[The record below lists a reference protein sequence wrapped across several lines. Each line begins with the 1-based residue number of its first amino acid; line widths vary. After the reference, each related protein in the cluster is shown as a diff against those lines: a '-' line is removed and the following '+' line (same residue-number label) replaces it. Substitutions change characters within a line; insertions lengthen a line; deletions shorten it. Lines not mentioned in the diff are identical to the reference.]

1 MRDSKRIVAFGCSNT
16 YGHGLVDCYVNGG
29 PGPKPSMFAW
39 PQLVAEDFNTRVVNE
54 GKPGASNLEILT
66 RILQFDF
73 KPDDMVI
80 IMWSTTDRDYI
91 LGHKPLQ
98 IGAWQSSDIV
108 KDWINVHSE
117 EDLAIRSWL
126 YFQHAELYLKDKN
139 IEQFHFYS
147 FTRGLRVFKPN
158 YINVNIVDVDVNK
171 DDLALDNLHMG
182 PKSHIRVAN
191 SIKRVIDAN
200 RH

>member
-1 MRDSKRIVAFGCSNT
+1 MRDFNRIIAFGCSNT

-29 PGPKPSMFAW
+29 PGPKPSNFAW
-39 PQLVAEDFNTRVVNE
+39 PQLLADRYNTRLVNE

-66 RILQFDF
+66 RILGFDF
-73 KPDDMVI
+73 RSDDMVV

-91 LGHKPLQ
+91 LGHKPIQL
-98 IGAWQSSDIV
+98 GAWQSTDIV

-126 YFQHAELYLKDKN
+126 YFQHADLYLKDKG
-139 IEQFHFYS
+139 IEHHHFYS
-147 FTRGLRVFKPN
+147 FTRGLRIFKPN
-158 YINVNIVDVDVNK
+158 WVDVNIHDVDVNK

-182 PKSHIRVAN
+182 PLSHQRVAD

-200 RH
+200 RY